1 MPHSSS
7 GPRSRPRADERLAR
21 RGGALELLRAPAWLY
36 AGAMR
41 ARARA
46 YELGLFARH
55 AAGVPVVC
63 AGNLSAGGTG
73 KTPFVA
79 WLVRE
84 LEQRGR
90 RPGVLARGY
99 APRRVASSAAA
110 ARAHSDEGL
119 LLEELLPGRLHLERA
134 DRVAGARALVAAGAD
149 AIVLDDGFQHLRLQ
163 RELDFVLVDALRPW
177 GLPAPSAGEPAVRA
191 LLPRG
196 LLREPPSALARAHAL
211 VLTRS
216 DQVDPG
222 ALGELAAQLENWA
235 PGLPIAHARHAPRA
249 WLALEGE
256 RQPLEHLRGR
266 ALELVS
272 GIGNPAAFE
281 HSVRAL
287 GLEVAT
293 HWRFADHHDYGAHDL
308 APALAS
314 GRTLVCTHK
323 DLVKWRALPREL
335 FAGRACYALAVE
347 LELVAG
353 AQAVGALLDAF
364 CTAPPAPHA
373 RRGVLA

>member
-1 MPHSSS
+1 MPLASM
-7 GPRSRPRADERLAR
+7 GQRPDERLAR

-36 AGAMR
+36 SGAMR

-55 AAGVPVVC
+55 AVGVPVAC

-73 KTPFVA
+73 KTPFVT

-90 RPGVLARGY
+90 KPGVLARGY
-99 APRRVASSAAA
+99 APRGAQ
-110 ARAHSDEGL
+110 ARARSDEGL
-119 LLEELLPGRLHLERA
+119 LLDELLPGRLRLERA
-134 DRVAGARALVAAGAD
+134 DRVAGARALVASGAD

-177 GLPAPSAGEPAVRA
+177 GLPAANKGEPPVRA

-216 DQVDPG
+216 DQVEPR
-222 ALGELAAQLENWA
+222 ALSELAAQLERWA
-235 PGLPIAHARHAPRA
+235 PGVPIAHARHAPRA
-249 WLALEGE
+249 WIALDGT
-256 RQPLEHLRGR
+256 RLPLEHLRGR

-272 GIGNPAAFE
+272 GIGNPEAFE
-281 HSVRAL
+281 RSVRGL
-287 GLEVAT
+287 GLEIGAY
-293 HWRFADHHDYGAHDL
+293 HRFPDHHDYREQDL
-308 APALAS
+308 RAAFAS
-314 GRTLVCTHK
+314 GRTLACTHK
-323 DLVKWRALPREL
+323 DLVKLRALPREL
-335 FAGRACYALAVE
+335 FAGRECYALSIE

-353 AQAVGALLDAF
+353 AAAIGALLDVF
-364 CTAPPAPHA
+364 CARPAAPHA
-373 RRGVLA
+373 HRGVLT

>member
-1 MPHSSS
+1 MPPAS
-7 GPRSRPRADERLAR
+7 PWQRPDERLAR

-36 AGAMR
+36 GGAMR

-46 YELGLFARH
+46 YEFGLFARH
-55 AAGVPVVC
+55 SAGVPVAC

-90 RPGVLARGY
+90 KPGVLARGY
-99 APRRVASSAAA
+99 APRGGQ

-119 LLEELLPGRLHLERA
+119 LLDELLPGRLRLERA
-134 DRVAGARALVAAGAD
+134 DRVAGARALVASGAD

-163 RELDFVLVDALRPW
+163 RELDFVLVDATRPW
-177 GLPAPSAGEPAVRA
+177 GLPAAQAGEPAVRA

-211 VLTRS
+211 VVTRS
-216 DQVDPG
+216 DQVEAR
-222 ALGELAAQLENWA
+222 ALGELEAQLEGWA
-235 PGLPIAHARHAPRA
+235 PGLPIARARHAARA
-249 WLALEGE
+249 WLALDGA
-256 RQPLEHLRGR
+256 RLPLEHLRGQP
-266 ALELVS
+266 LELVS

-287 GLEVAT
+287 GLEVAA
-293 HWRFADHHDYGAHDL
+293 HRRFPDHHDYSAQDL
-308 APALAS
+308 ALALAS
-314 GRTLVCTHK
+314 GRALVCTHK

-335 FAGRACYALAVE
+335 FAGRACHALSIE
-347 LELVAG
+347 LELVSG
-353 AQAVGALLDAF
+353 AQAIGALLDAF
-364 CTAPPAPHA
+364 CARPAAAHA